1 MLQDG
6 SIQKCMYVCHTSR
19 KVESPHGNL
28 KESVLPFIL
37 KNRCWL
43 VTLTYSSWN
52 SVAVLEFNDAG
63 SLTDHRLC
71 AALSTLGLLAL
82 TSTFQCLE
90 MRQANHVVRIGYFML
105 FSQLMGVLRCKY
117 CIYIYSMRSGW
128 FFDPTD
134 FNDLVEQLYYRKNH
148 GISKLVVWRSQ
159 SRLDWSIHNNTRIV
173 WLLYIFLVLQREGGG
188 REGTDWKTGYFFK

>member
-1 MLQDG
+1 MKWTTSISGFAINPTLWGNHNFVLSEKKIQCVVYLQCNYKAAFFSDQNRLIGLWALAMLQDG
-6 SIQKCMYVCHTSR
+6 SIQKCMYTSR
-19 KVESPHGNL
+19 KVASPHGNL

-43 VTLTYSSWN
+43 VTLTYSSSD

-90 MRQANHVVRIGYFML
+90 MRQANHVVMRL
-105 FSQLMGVLRCKY
+105 FCVIFATGVLRCKSWY
-117 CIYIYSMRSGW
+117 MMQTSLLFWSNR
-128 FFDPTD
+128 
-134 FNDLVEQLYYRKNH
+134 LQLSHK
-148 GISKLVVWRSQ
+148 
-159 SRLDWSIHNNTRIV
+159 
-173 WLLYIFLVLQREGGG
+173 
-188 REGTDWKTGYFFK
+188 